1 MLSESDIVLWD
12 DQMEALG
19 WLFDLDQ
26 LEDLH
31 VVLVDFTGQGEWTDV
46 DDIDVG
52 VLDSKDSHDLIVL
65 LLLEL
70 FDGHSPAL
78 SDRVRVDMYLDTLLL
93 SDLGP
98 LALELGLHVAPDCPR
113 LIIELMNLELGLLF
127 QHVEAVLSLY
137 GGGLGHQEL

>member
-1 MLSESDIVLWD
+1 
-12 DQMEALG
+12 METTF
-19 WLFDLDQ
+19 WLFKLHKFK
-26 LEDLH
+26 DLH
-31 VVLVDFTGQGEWTDV
+31 VVLVYFTGKRIWTDV

-98 LALELGLHVAPDCPR
+98 LALELSLHVAPDCPR

-137 GGGLGHQEL
+137 GGGLGHQEF